1 MGLNAVVYKKIPELP
16 EELQGSV
23 KLVDPISGEIEYSD
37 PDFESSHP
45 ASLLLAL
52 DVFLGNVSMIAW
64 VSKRLREVFPERDRP
79 LLEQFLR
86 GATQSGAVI
95 TLASLPSIE
104 ADLADLEN
112 RKNALEGDV
121 RQFVESVE
129 RLVSAARTHSNSI
142 VFI

>member
-1 MGLNAVVYKKIPELP
+1 
-16 EELQGSV
+16 
-23 KLVDPISGEIEYSD
+23 
-37 PDFESSHP
+37 
-45 ASLLLAL
+45 
-52 DVFLGNVSMIAW
+52 
-64 VSKRLREVFPERDRP
+64 
-79 LLEQFLR
+79 LEQFLR

-95 TLASLPSIE
+95 TRASLPSRE